1 VEIHSASLIG
11 RVRSSILYET
21 LYELP
26 SIGFR
31 QRALTGVT
39 YTHEGGRWLAI
50 ADQGTP
56 LP

>member
-1 VEIHSASLIG
+1 M
-11 RVRSSILYET
+11 
-21 LYELP
+21 YELP
-26 SIGFR
+26 SIGVR

-39 YTHEGGRWLAI
+39 YTREGGKWLAI